1 NEEDSMLTDPEGALD
16 FVNTTNVDSL
26 AVAVGT
32 AHGVYKKTPK
42 LDFDRLDKMNEI
54 IEIPLVL
61 HGASGVDEKSI
72 KKSIDKGVCKINIAT
87 ELKIP
92 FTKEIRDYLNAN
104 PKSTDLRKYLLPA
117 REKIKEVIKEK
128 IDMCGSANKA

>member
-1 NEEDSMLTDPEGALD
+1 IALHLDHCEDIEYLKKCIKAGYKSVMIDASLKDVEENIEITKETIEFAHRYDATVEAELGEIIRHEEGVEPNEEDSMLTDPEGALD

-61 HGASGVDEKSI
+61 HG
-72 KKSIDKGVCKINIAT
+72 
-87 ELKIP
+87 
-92 FTKEIRDYLNAN
+92 
-104 PKSTDLRKYLLPA
+104 
-117 REKIKEVIKEK
+117 
-128 IDMCGSANKA
+128 